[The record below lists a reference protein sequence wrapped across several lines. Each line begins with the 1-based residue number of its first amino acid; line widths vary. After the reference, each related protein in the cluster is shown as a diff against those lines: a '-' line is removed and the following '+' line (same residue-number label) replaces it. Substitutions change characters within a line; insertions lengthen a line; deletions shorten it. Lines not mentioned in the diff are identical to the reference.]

1 MISCFFKEISNRYVN
16 PLWAAWRVRSHR
28 REGKVGQGLGAS
40 CVSPGI
46 GSVFFCLLLHLM
58 LWTLQN
64 KRWRFG
70 TYHPIEENEKKKS
83 WHNHSFSQREAE
95 KLCSRCAGK
104 ENQSWKAKD
113 ETKGCSLRKQTDRRD
128 KMQSR
133 SAACR
138 HVLTQ
143 VAFGWRQCQN
153 KILLLLGKT
162 T

>member
-1 MISCFFKEISNRYVN
+1 MF
-16 PLWAAWRVRSHR
+16 L
-28 REGKVGQGLGAS
+28 QGNIKQICEPTLSSMKGAEPQKGRQGG
-40 CVSPGI
+40 PGI
-46 GSVFFCLLLHLM
+46 GCQLCFTWNWIRFLLFASSPNA
-58 LWTLQN
+58 LQI
-64 KRWRFG
+64 KRWRNG

-95 KLCSRCAGK
+95 KLWSRCAWKG
-104 ENQSWKAKD
+104 NQSWKAKD